1 LNKSIDN
8 DVSKS
13 WKEFHLNDVARCY
26 RSPYRT
32 NDALSILS
40 QPIDDLIQIYD
51 FIDSKRK
58 QWLE

>member
-13 WKEFHLNDVARCY
+13 LKEFRLSDVAHCH

-32 NDALSILS
+32 NGSLSILN
-40 QPIDDLIQIYD
+40 QTIDDLIQIHD
-51 FIDSKRK
+51 FIDSKKKRMA
-58 QWLE
+58 